1 MQCKIMDKIVKFKD
15 FVTEALGVPTGVI
28 PLAKQLFDYLID
40 NIENQDDLEDLVKFT
55 ILMDGNFSINDM
67 KIKINIKN
75 KDITPI
81 KLSVLVEIDQLINKA
96 AMIPK
101 IALDLSKR

>member
-1 MQCKIMDKIVKFKD
+1 
-15 FVTEALGVPTGVI
+15 
-28 PLAKQLFDYLID
+28 
-40 NIENQDDLEDLVKFT
+40 
-55 ILMDGNFSINDM
+55 M
-67 KIKINIKN
+67 KIKNNIKN

-101 IALDLSKR
+101 IVLDLSMR